1 VAAEE
6 VGAALGGARE
16 GREDE
21 VVILPEG
28 TRGAPFLVLARTV
41 APQGL
46 RGLLG
51 ALYGAA
57 FAVLGFFEDV
67 AGPGLA

>member
-1 VAAEE
+1 M
-6 VGAALGGARE
+6 
-16 GREDE
+16 
-21 VVILPEG
+21 LPEG
-28 TRGAPFLVLARTV
+28 TCGAPFLVLARAV

-51 ALYGAA
+51 ALYGAS